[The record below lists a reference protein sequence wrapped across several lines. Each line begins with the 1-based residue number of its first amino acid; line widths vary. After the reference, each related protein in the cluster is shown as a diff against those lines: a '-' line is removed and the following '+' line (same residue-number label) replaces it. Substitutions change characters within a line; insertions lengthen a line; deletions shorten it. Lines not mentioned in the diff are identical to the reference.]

1 MLLCLVRS
9 GSNGSPCIILSEKHM
24 GRPEKIRLGEI
35 LVQQKLLTEEQ
46 LKAALDEQKKTGRRL
61 GRVFIERGF
70 ITEEQISKALARQL
84 GADYIDL
91 KHYNIKRDVVAR
103 LPETQARRFRAMVLE
118 DRGEAY
124 LVGMADPT
132 DLAAY
137 DDVARILK
145 RDIELAVVTETELL
159 RTIDRSYRRTE
170 EITGLAQELQA
181 EMGDSGAVDFGS
193 LAMTPGLEEAPV
205 VKLLQTVFED
215 ATQARASDIHIE
227 PQERRLQ
234 IRFRI
239 DGVLHLQTE
248 ADSKI
253 ASAVVLRLKLMS
265 GLDIAE
271 KRMPQDGRFNVKI
284 RNAAVDVRIST
295 MPTQYG
301 ESIVMRL
308 LNQGSGILGLENIG
322 MPEVMLKKVR
332 EIIHRPSGMVLVT
345 GPTGSGKTTTL
356 YAALNELN
364 TAERKIITVEDPV
377 EYRLPGIN
385 QVQVN
390 EKIELT
396 FDRVLRSALRQDP
409 DVVLVGEMRDE
420 QTVETG
426 LRASMTGHMVF
437 STLHTNDAV
446 STPVR
451 LLDMGAP
458 RYMVAL
464 SLQLVVAQRLLRVI
478 CDSCSEDYQ
487 PLPSEHEWLRSELGD
502 QVDQH
507 VYKHGRGCS
516 YCNGTG
522 FVGRTGVYEMLEMT
536 KPVVEAANQDDV
548 RAFMKIAREQIGRAT
563 LRHHAAQLAAAG
575 RTTPNE
581 AMRISSQLDE

>member
-1 MLLCLVRS
+1 
-9 GSNGSPCIILSEKHM
+9 M

-46 LKAALDEQKKTGRRL
+46 LKAAIDEQQKTGRRL
-61 GRVFIERGF
+61 GRVCIERGL
-70 ITEEQISKALARQL
+70 ISEEQISRALARQL
-84 GADYIDL
+84 GVDYIDL
-91 KHYNIKRDVVAR
+91 KHYNIKREVVAR
-103 LPETQARRFRAMVLE
+103 LPETQVRRFRAMVIE

-137 DDVARILK
+137 DEIARILK
-145 RDIELAVVTETELL
+145 REIELVVVTESELL
-159 RTIDRSYRRTE
+159 RTIDRIYRRTE
-170 EITGLAQELQA
+170 EITGLAQELRA
-181 EMGDSGAVDFGS
+181 EIGDSGTVDFGA
-193 LAMTPGLEEAPV
+193 LAITPGLDEAPV

-253 ASAVVLRLKLMS
+253 ASAVALRLKLMS
-265 GLDIAE
+265 GLDIVE

-284 RNAAVDVRIST
+284 RNTAVDVRVST

-308 LNQGSGILGLENIG
+308 LNHGSGILSLENIG
-322 MPEVMLKKVR
+322 MPPEMLDKVR
-332 EIIHRPSGMVLVT
+332 EVIHRPSGMVLVT

-356 YAALNELN
+356 YAALNEIN
-364 TAERKIITVEDPV
+364 TMERKIITVEDPV
-377 EYRLPGIN
+377 EYRLAGIN

-420 QTVETG
+420 NTVETG

-437 STLHTNDAV
+437 STLHTNDAI
-446 STPVR
+446 STPAR

-464 SLQLVVAQRLLRVI
+464 SLQLVIAQRLLRVI
-478 CDSCSEDYQ
+478 CESCSEAYQ

-502 QVDQH
+502 QVDKH

-536 KPVVEAANQDDV
+536 RPAVEAANQDDV
-548 RAFMKIAREQIGRAT
+548 RAFMKIAREQIGCNT
-563 LRHHAAQLAAAG
+563 LRHRAAELAASG
-575 RTTPNE
+575 RTSPSE
-581 AMRISSQLDE
+581 AMRISSQLEE

>member
-1 MLLCLVRS
+1 
-9 GSNGSPCIILSEKHM
+9 M

-70 ITEEQISKALARQL
+70 ISEEQISRALARQL

-118 DRGEAY
+118 DRGAAY

-137 DDVARILK
+137 DEVARILK

-181 EMGDSGAVDFGS
+181 EIGDSGAIDFGA

-284 RNAAVDVRIST
+284 RNVAVDVRIST

-301 ESIVMRL
+301 ESVVMRL

-322 MPEVMLKKVR
+322 LPQAMLDKVR
-332 EIIHRPSGMVLVT
+332 EVIHRPSGMVLVT

-364 TAERKIITVEDPV
+364 TTERKIITVEDPV

-396 FDRVLRSALRQDP
+396 FDRILRSALRQDP

-420 QTVETG
+420 LTVETG
-426 LRASMTGHMVF
+426 LRAAMTGHMVF

-464 SLQLVVAQRLLRVI
+464 SLQLVIAQRLLRVI

-502 QVDQH
+502 RVDQY

-548 RAFMKIAREQIGRAT
+548 RAFMKIAREQIGRDT
-563 LRHHAAQLAAAG
+563 LRHHAAELVASG
-575 RTTPNE
+575 RTSPNE
-581 AMRISSQLDE
+581 AMRISSQLEE